1 MDLFLSVSPTDDRP
15 LVPPQLSY
23 LTEHVLTPFYDLVV
37 LYYPASWTPNKVT
50 LFGIFMTLLS
60 SLLLLTGMPPTTLF
74 EPPYATIRPA
84 SFLGEDSKWQDFFGP
99 TPLHP
104 TTLRPLWSSI
114 FPSGNWLLFTCGI
127 LNSIYC
133 IADNTDGRLA
143 RRLKKSSCIGE
154 YLDHGLDC
162 VTSLLSTCVA
172 LSVFGISFSNISLAV
187 VTVAIATVFSHTLN
201 YEKHIFIW
209 GNRFVSVDEAM
220 IFFCFVHWIPLL
232 FPGLASAKVSPA
244 LLYAVL
250 PETWAHALL
259 PLRYVEAIMVIYW
272 ASQVYV
278 ILDIALKNWKMIF
291 RITTLALLLN
301 TVLMLGVIPYQTA
314 QLVKVDPAGYV
325 WGPFSYV
332 AIWFITVSCT
342 SSTVVHILIYS
353 HCARLPR
360 VDPTALAGLLFVWFA
375 FINCPAAGMM
385 ISVVWHIAQILCYV
399 DGLQNRHLEGSQ
411 KVKVV

>member
-220 IFFCFVHWIPLL
+220 IFFVLYIGFHFCFQD
-232 FPGLASAKVSPA
+232 
-244 LLYAVL
+244 
-250 PETWAHALL
+250 L
-259 PLRYVEAIMVIYW
+259 PLQRYPQLFCMPCYQKRGHMHCCHSV
-272 ASQVYV
+272 
-278 ILDIALKNWKMIF
+278 
-291 RITTLALLLN
+291 TLRPLWL
-301 TVLMLGVIPYQTA
+301 
-314 QLVKVDPAGYV
+314 
-325 WGPFSYV
+325 
-332 AIWFITVSCT
+332 FI
-342 SSTVVHILIYS
+342 
-353 HCARLPR
+353 
-360 VDPTALAGLLFVWFA
+360 GLLRCMSFWT
-375 FINCPAAGMM
+375 
-385 ISVVWHIAQILCYV
+385 
-399 DGLQNRHLEGSQ
+399 
-411 KVKVV
+411 